1 MHNHSQSGLTLIE
14 LLVTMLVSGILISA
28 VYSVFS
34 THHKMAIKQE
44 ESTLMQQ
51 ELLNAM
57 IRITEEL
64 RMCGFSI
71 TGSQDFGFS
80 HQSAIG
86 APGYGRGTN
95 ATAIYCTLDWNGDG
109 IIKESGAG
117 SAREHVGYR
126 LNVSNNGAA
135 KAVADNVL
143 RKYDTGAVHWQPFST
158 NISDI
163 RFNYL
168 DNAGN
173 LIPDASLA
181 LDSIRSVQ
189 VTITAVPS
197 PHRVGLGIPSRTMTS
212 TVLCR
217 NIAK

>member
-86 APGYGRGTN
+86 APRLRARHQRHGH
-95 ATAIYCTLDWNGDG
+95 ILH
-109 IIKESGAG
+109 SGLE
-117 SAREHVGYR
+117 RR
-126 LNVSNNGAA
+126 R
-135 KAVADNVL
+135 DNQ
-143 RKYDTGAVHWQPFST
+143 RK
-158 NISDI
+158 
-163 RFNYL
+163 
-168 DNAGN
+168 
-173 LIPDASLA
+173 
-181 LDSIRSVQ
+181 RSRQ
-189 VTITAVPS
+189 RP
-197 PHRVGLGIPSRTMTS
+197 
-212 TVLCR
+212 
-217 NIAK
+217 